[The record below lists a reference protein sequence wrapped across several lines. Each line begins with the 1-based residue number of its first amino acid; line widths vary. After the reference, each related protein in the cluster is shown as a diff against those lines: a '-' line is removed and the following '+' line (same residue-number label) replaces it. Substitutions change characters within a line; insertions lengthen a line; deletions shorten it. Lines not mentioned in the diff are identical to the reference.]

1 MKTVINQSGA
11 EIDFDAAAA
20 LMDDDLREELAAQ
33 GYDGEQDFF
42 SAYEA
47 AHAAKYGEPWELSKE
62 NPVY

>member
-11 EIDFDAAAA
+11 EIDFDAAAT

-33 GYDGEQDFF
+33 GYDDEQDFF

-47 AHAAKYGEPWELSKE
+47 AHAAKFGEWELSKS
-62 NPVY
+62 NPCY